1 LISPLFTGNRPPQSP
16 RQWHRNC
23 LRVGVGPPHGRADR
37 LCQSRNTSSGSIDVR
52 AIRLSTTGGIAVTQK
67 GFADA
72 IGVPVKTLRNWEQ
85 GRRQPTGPARVLLAR
100 CGSSRAALRV
110 TALTRVAHRSVGRRG
125 RQSRRAPCRAR
136 RLCDGGCRLLSLWR
150 SSGEILNH
158 GCKSLRSDFHRA
170 GERMIDCHNGQQP
183 GKN

>member
-52 AIRLSTTGGIAVTQK
+52 AIRLSTTGGIAVTQQ

-85 GRRQPTGPARVLLAR
+85 GRRQPTGPARVLLALI
-100 CGSSRAALRV
+100 A
-110 TALTRVAHRSVGRRG
+110 RSWPRY
-125 RQSRRAPCRAR
+125 A
-136 RLCDGGCRLLSLWR
+136 
-150 SSGEILNH
+150 SGVI
-158 GCKSLRSDFHRA
+158 F
-170 GERMIDCHNGQQP
+170 P
-183 GKN
+183 GKVSARDGKSFSGRCRRSQLGCASSPDEDGSNSPVCPLRPEIGQAGMAWT